1 MKLQILLLYLLAIIS
16 LADDELLQ
24 KEDNNTFADN
34 LLYISK
40 EHIGLDYWEYE
51 CKNISSGKERLSYDK
66 KVLFCAYEPKCN
78 LFVYEMLTRSGA
90 QISLPNSMGNICK
103 LEKALSFSIPTERPP
118 TAGQWFNGEVENTQ
132 LIGEN
137 DEGLEKSNV
146 GDIITDGGHVGIIS
160 GYNKTI
166 SAGCQKIIENDFG
179 WRGEK
184 DVRVYRYDSSKVIKV
199 DFLDSSAIIF
209 LSFRKLIIS
218 IFLILLSL

>member
-16 LADDELLQ
+16 VADDEQLQ
-24 KEDNNTFADN
+24 KENNETFAEN
-34 LLYISK
+34 LLDISK
-40 EHIGLDYWEYE
+40 KHIGLDYWEYK
-51 CKNISSGKERLSYDK
+51 CDGTSKGKERLSYDK
-66 KVLFCAYEPKCN
+66 KVFFCAYEPKCN
-78 LFVYEMLTRSGA
+78 LFVYEMLTSSGA
-90 QISLPNSMGNICK
+90 QISLPNSMGRICK
-103 LEKALSFSIPTERPP
+103 LEKAFSFSIPTERPP

-132 LIGEN
+132 LVGEN
-137 DEGLEKSNV
+137 DEGLKKYNI

-199 DFLDSSAIIF
+199 NDSSQTQF